1 MSLRITEV
9 PAARG
14 FAWLREGFVVFFRH
28 PMGFSMMF
36 MLFLVTALVLMV
48 LPWIGSLLLLAAMP
62 LLTLGF
68 AAAARA
74 ARAGLPVHAGLLFE
88 PFRAGADAQR
98 RTALLRLCLAYATVM
113 ALVML
118 LSQVVDG
125 GSFEQ
130 LQLLMAGER
139 TEASQRQI
147 DELLADSRL
156 RNGMF
161 LRVTLVAAVSVP
173 FWHAPMLVGW
183 HGQGLAQSL
192 FSSTLACWRNKGAF
206 AAYLLGW
213 LGVSAAFGLSAS
225 ALVALL
231 GTPQLATLA
240 LPPAALVFSVV
251 FYASLYFVYADSFAT
266 ERDAPASP
274 A

>member
-1 MSLRITEV
+1 MSLRIAVV
-9 PAARG
+9 PASRG
-14 FAWLREGFVVFFRH
+14 FAWLREGFAVFFKH

-36 MLFLVTALVLMV
+36 MLFLVAALVLMA
-48 LPWIGSLLLLAAMP
+48 LPWIGALLLLAAMP

-74 ARAGLPVHAGLLFE
+74 ARAGQPVHAGLLFE
-88 PFRAGADAQR
+88 PFRPGADARQ
-98 RTALLRLCLAYATVM
+98 RTALLRLCLAYATAM

-118 LSQVVDG
+118 LSQSVDG
-125 GSFEQ
+125 GSFER
-130 LQLLMAGER
+130 LQLLMAAER
-139 TEASQRQI
+139 TEATQQQI
-147 DELLADSRL
+147 DDLLADPQL

-161 LRVTLVAAVSVP
+161 LRVTLLAALSVP
-173 FWHAPMLVGW
+173 FWHAPMLVAW

-213 LGVSAAFGLSAS
+213 LGISAAFGLAAS
-225 ALVALL
+225 AIVALL
-231 GTPQLATLA
+231 GIPQLATLA

-251 FYASLYFVYADSFAT
+251 FYASLYFVYADCFALGS
-266 ERDAPASP
+266 EAPELS
-274 A
+274 